1 MPGLQNIIDRF
12 DEETCQEII
21 GKPACSILM
30 KMEQEGV
37 KMSRYKQIIYNL
49 YSFEAMLMNQ
59 KIREI
64 IIDTLYPTEVSD
76 LLFFLTKEEVDDPY
90 TRVKILL
97 KKFQEERF
105 QKLYQFFGLTYE
117 ERKEEAV
124 SFETVLGCQY
134 PLYAHQR
141 KAIADVIDHLNRYN
155 RILLHMPTGSGKT
168 RSACHS
174 ICYHLILNEPT
185 VVVWL
190 ANTEELCNQTAK
202 EMEKAWTALGNREIA
217 VVKYWEKSKAD
228 LKSVKDGVVICG
240 LAKLNQLLVKDSLQ
254 VTSLASKCSYIIMDE
269 AHMAIAPTYKN
280 LIDLFINTNIGIGRE
295 IKFLGLSA
303 TPGRTYNDP
312 DEDLKLAQVFGGRKV
327 VLQVDGYSNPMD
339 YLVAEGYLAKINNIP
354 LRYEDA
360 RSELI
365 TGLNIPAE
373 VIRKL
378 SEDEVRNILIVK
390 KVSELVK
397 RHKRII
403 LFAITVEH
411 SDLLAATL
419 QALNVNAKSITTKTD
434 PVSRKA
440 YINEYLSDSE
450 ESIVLCNYGILTTGF
465 DAPRTSCAV
474 ITRPTSSLVLYSQMV
489 GRAIRGEKVGGNK
502 EAEIVTVVD
511 TSLPGFGSLAS
522 TFFNWDDVYESS
534 SNS

>member
-1 MPGLQNIIDRF
+1 MPELQNIIDRF

-64 IIDTLYPTEVSD
+64 IIDTLYPTEISD

-90 TRVKILL
+90 TRLKTLL

-117 ERKEEAV
+117 ERKEEVV

-141 KAIADVIDHLNRYN
+141 KAIADVIDYLNRYN

-327 VLQVDGYSNPMD
+327 VLQVDGYSNPLD
-339 YLVAEGYLAKINNIP
+339 YLVAEGYLAKINNVP
-354 LRYEDA
+354 LRYDDA
-360 RSELI
+360 CSELI

-419 QALNVNAKSITTKTD
+419 QALNVNAKSITTRTD

>member
-1 MPGLQNIIDRF
+1 MPDLQSIINRF

-64 IIDTLYPTEVSD
+64 IIDTLYGPEIMD
-76 LLFFLTKEEVDDPY
+76 LLFYLVKEESDDPY
-90 TRVKILL
+90 LRVKNVL
-97 KKFQEERF
+97 KKFNEEKF
-105 QKLYQFFGLTYE
+105 QKLFQFFGLIYE
-117 ERKEEAV
+117 GLKEEAV
-124 SFETVLGCQY
+124 SFERILDCQY

-141 KAIADVIDHLNRYN
+141 KAIAEVIDHLNRYN

-190 ANTEELCNQTAK
+190 ANTEELCHQTAK
-202 EMEKAWTALGNREIA
+202 EIEKAWTTLGNRKIT
-217 VVKYWEKSKAD
+217 VVKYWDKSKAD

-269 AHMAIAPTYKN
+269 AHMAVAPTYKN
-280 LIDLFINTNIGIGRE
+280 LIDLFMNTNIGIGRE

-312 DEDLKLAQVFGGRKV
+312 DEDLKLAQMFGRRKV
-327 VLQVDGYSNPMD
+327 VLQVDGYSNPLD
-339 YLVAEGYLAKINNIP
+339 YLVAEGYLAKINNVP

-360 RSELI
+360 RTELI

-390 KVSELVK
+390 KVLELVR
-397 RHKRII
+397 RHRRII

-411 SDLLAATL
+411 SDLIAATL
-419 QALNVNAKSITTKTD
+419 QALSVNAKSITTKTD
-434 PVSRKA
+434 SISRKA
-440 YINEYLSDSE
+440 YIKEYLSDSD

-511 TSLPGFGSLAS
+511 TSLPGFESLAS